1 MVGGVCAG
9 IADYFEISPVL
20 VRGTFLVFAL
30 GTGFGF
36 GLYPLG
42 WALIPAA
49 PPEDPDFRPTWRSR
63 ASGWV
68 AAFAFV
74 IAGALVVLTLRH
86 TGLWLGDAI
95 VLPLVLASCGVALI
109 LREAGSVAEPRPPGS
124 VWQRW
129 PGGALGV
136 ILVLAAAVVFL
147 SRTGMFAHSHHALGG
162 FAVLLIAFGL
172 VFGPWLVRLG
182 RSLDTERAARIR
194 SQERADVAAHLHD
207 SVLQTLALIQ
217 RRADDPREV
226 AGLARSQER
235 ELRRWLFERS
245 ADSGTATLRSAL
257 QRAAAEIEAL
267 YKVRVEVVTVGDSAL
282 DEQLQAL
289 VAAAREA
296 MTNAAKFAGGEEIDL
311 YAEVTAE
318 RIEVFVRDRGVG
330 FDPSAIPD
338 DRHGVRHSIL
348 ERMRQHH
355 GRAEIR
361 SEPDVGTEVELT
373 VDRAAR

>member
-9 IADYFEISPVL
+9 IADYFEVNPML
-20 VRGTFLVFAL
+20 VRGMFLAFAL
-30 GTGFGF
+30 ATGFGF

-49 PPEDPDFRPTWRSR
+49 PPEDPDFQPTWHSR
-63 ASGWV
+63 MSGWV

-74 IAGALVVLTLRH
+74 VGAALVVLALRH
-86 TGLWLGDAI
+86 SGLWLGDAI

-109 LREAGSVAEPRPPGS
+109 LREAGNAGEPRPTGS

-129 PGGALGV
+129 PGGVLGV

-147 SRTGMFAHSHHALGG
+147 NRTGTFDHTHHALAG

-245 ADSGTATLRSAL
+245 ADSGAATLNSAL
-257 QRAAAEIEAL
+257 ERAAGEIEAL
-267 YKVRVEVVTVGDSAL
+267 YKVRVEVVTVGDSDL
-282 DEQLQAL
+282 DDQLQAL

-296 MTNAAKFAGGEEIDL
+296 MTNAAKFAGGGEIDL
-311 YAEVTAE
+311 YSEVSAE

-330 FDPSAIPD
+330 FDPGAIPD

-361 SEPDVGTEVELT
+361 SEPGVGTEVELT
-373 VDRAAR
+373 VDRTAR